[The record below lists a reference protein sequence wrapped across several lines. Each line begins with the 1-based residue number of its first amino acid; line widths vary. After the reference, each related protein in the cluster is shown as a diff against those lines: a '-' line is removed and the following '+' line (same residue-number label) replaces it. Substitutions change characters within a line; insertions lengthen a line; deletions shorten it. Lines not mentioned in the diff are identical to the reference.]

1 LREQQKAQFPF
12 SISESNRKQ
21 KDLTSLASGGKFGVE
36 RVKVSPEELERRK
49 KANTEWQ

>member
-1 LREQQKAQFPF
+1 LREHQKAQFPF
-12 SISESNRKQ
+12 SISESK

-36 RVKVSPEELERRK
+36 RVKVSHEELERRK